1 MTPPRPLNQSGQAGL
16 TRRDGSDLN
25 RNLPLVEKQGGMFN
39 RGIDELLG
47 RKAKHK
53 LELQITTMYTP
64 VTPFLEWREETLFR
78 SPRLHSEFEASF
90 K

>member
-1 MTPPRPLNQSGQAGL
+1 MQPCPLNQSAQAGL

-25 RNLPLVEKQGGMFN
+25 GNLPLVEKQEGMFN
-39 RGIDELLG
+39 RGMDKLLE

-53 LELQITTMYTP
+53 LGLQITAMYIP
-64 VTPFLEWREETLFR
+64 VTPVLEWREETRFR
-78 SPRLHSEFEASF
+78 SPRLHSEFEASL

>member
-1 MTPPRPLNQSGQAGL
+1 MPSCPLNQSGQAGL

-39 RGIDELLG
+39 RGIDKLLG
-47 RKAKHK
+47 RKAKQK
-53 LELQITTMYTP
+53 LGIQITAMYILVTP
-64 VTPFLEWREETLFR
+64 VLDWREETRFR
-78 SPRLHSEFEASF
+78 SPRLHSEFEASL